1 MIGRIQYYL
10 SSIPTILGQVENW
23 YMLLPILLRKQPVVI
38 GLRNGCKF
46 QVRSL
51 MDVWIVKETCLD
63 RDYESNSVQ
72 IKDGWTVID
81 IGAGIGEFAILVAKE
96 HPSSQVYAYE
106 PFPESFV
113 LFQENLNLN
122 MTENIRAFQM
132 AVGSKSGKMMLATTG
147 EAVQHTTTHS
157 TVSGSATSMIEVQ
170 GLSLDDL
177 FQISGIGHCDFLKID
192 CEGCEF
198 EILFNA
204 SQVTLRNIDHICLE
218 YHDGVTEFS
227 HQDLA
232 QFFEKRGFQVRLTR
246 NPVHRHL
253 GFLHAFH

>member
-1 MIGRIQYYL
+1 MIRRIKYYL
-10 SSIPTILGQVENW
+10 SSIPTVLGQVENW
-23 YMLLPILLRKQPVVI
+23 YMLPLLLLRKQPVVI
-38 GLRNGCKF
+38 KLRNKCQFK
-46 QVRSL
+46 VRNL

-72 IKDGWTVID
+72 IKDGWTVVD

-106 PFPESFV
+106 PFPESFD
-113 LFQENLNLN
+113 LLEENLKLN
-122 MTENIRAFQM
+122 VTRNVRAFQM
-132 AVGSKSGKMMLATTG
+132 AIGSRSGKMRLATTG

-157 TVSGSATSMIEVQ
+157 TVSGSASSVIEVR

-177 FQISGIGHCDFLKID
+177 FRINGLAHCDFLKID

-204 SQVTLRNIDHICLE
+204 NPMTLKKISRICLE
-218 YHDGVTEFS
+218 YHDGFTEFS
-227 HQDLA
+227 HVDL
-232 QFFEKRGFQVRLTR
+232 VSYL
-246 NPVHRHL
+246 L
-253 GFLHAFH
+253 